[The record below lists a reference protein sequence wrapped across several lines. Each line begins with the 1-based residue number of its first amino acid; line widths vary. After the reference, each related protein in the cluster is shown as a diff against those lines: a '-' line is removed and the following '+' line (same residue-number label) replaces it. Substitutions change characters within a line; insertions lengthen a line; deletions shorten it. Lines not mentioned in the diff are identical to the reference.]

1 MVLAASVGKL
11 CTQSSLVATSF
22 GGACPAE
29 SLMRGTWTRLGPI
42 LGAFLEPLWTPG
54 QLLEASGGS
63 LGRLLA
69 AYVAL

>member
-1 MVLAASVGKL
+1 MLAASLGKL
-11 CTQSSLVATSF
+11 CTQDSLVATSL

-29 SLMRGTWTRLGPI
+29 SLMRGTWTRLGS
-42 LGAFLEPLWTPG
+42 LVGSFLEPLWTLWAAPG
-54 QLLEASGGS
+54 SLWGI